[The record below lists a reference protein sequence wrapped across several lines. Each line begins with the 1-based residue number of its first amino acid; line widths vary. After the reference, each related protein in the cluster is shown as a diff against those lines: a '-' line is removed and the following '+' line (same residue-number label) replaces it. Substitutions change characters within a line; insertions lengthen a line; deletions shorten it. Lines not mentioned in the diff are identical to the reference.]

1 MVRLF
6 EGLGDHEG
14 DRLALM
20 ADAVVLEHVQ
30 ALADGRVHRALVRT
44 ISEPRRVAMGQDRD
58 DAGRAFRRR
67 AVDGRNAAVRDRA
80 AHDDAVRLAGLVE
93 LGGVGGARQ

>member
-20 ADAVVLEHVQ
+20 AHPVVLEHVQ
-30 ALADGRVHRALVRT
+30 ALADGRVHRTLVRA
-44 ISEPRRVAMGQDRD
+44 IGEPRRVAVRQDRD

-67 AVDGRNAAVRDRA
+67 AVDGGNAAVRDRA
-80 AHDDAVRLAGLVE
+80 PHDDAVRLAGLVE
-93 LGGVGGARQ
+93 LGGVGGARR